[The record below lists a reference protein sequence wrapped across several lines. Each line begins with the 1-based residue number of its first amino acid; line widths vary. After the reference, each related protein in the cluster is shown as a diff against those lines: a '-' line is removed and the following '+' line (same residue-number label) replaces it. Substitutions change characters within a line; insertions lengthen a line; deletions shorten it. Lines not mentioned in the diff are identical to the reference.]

1 MRARPGWRSCRRSA
15 WRRTR
20 TERCGQ
26 PVGKRLDEIKQEF
39 EREVFLVVY
48 RSRAQRLRRL
58 RAAGMILALHLLRG
72 ALIGL
77 PIYLVAL
84 ALMFSPR
91 VEGRAW
97 YLLILLPGLAGWL
110 WVLARGARADYSR
123 AVDQR
128 LLERPFSYR
137 MLSDGVD

>member
-1 MRARPGWRSCRRSA
+1 M
-15 WRRTR
+15 
-20 TERCGQ
+20 
-26 PVGKRLDEIKQEF
+26 GKRLDEIKQEF
-39 EREVFLVVY
+39 EREVFLAVY
-48 RSRAQRLRRL
+48 RSRVQRLRRL
-58 RAAGMILALHLLRG
+58 HAAGMILALHLLRG

-91 VEGRAW
+91 VAGRAW

-110 WVLARGARADYSR
+110 WVLVRGARADYLR
-123 AVDQR
+123 AVDRR